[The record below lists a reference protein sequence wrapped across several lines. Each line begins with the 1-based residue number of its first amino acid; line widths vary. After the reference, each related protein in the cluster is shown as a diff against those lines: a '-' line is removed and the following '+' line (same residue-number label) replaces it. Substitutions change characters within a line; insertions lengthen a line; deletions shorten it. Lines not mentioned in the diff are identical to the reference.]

1 MDSVIVHFPD
11 GDREFVF
18 PANPLKEGDVIFHDG
33 TRWRILSIVQ
43 NDGGPQTATVEP
55 ERDGLGNLLTSEE
68 GALKLLR
75 RVGRACLRREGF
87 IRAPQLP

>member
-1 MDSVIVHFPD
+1 
-11 GDREFVF
+11 VF

-68 GALKLLR
+68 GALKLLPSSR
-75 RVGRACLRREGF
+75 SDLLEARGVYQGPTTAIVHL
-87 IRAPQLP
+87 